1 MKTNER
7 KALFLDPEQWAEEEE
22 EEKEEEETYV
32 QERGKPEVGA
42 GISSVPRSAEEGKLR
57 TMMLITLVVVVV
69 VVV

>member
-1 MKTNER
+1 MKTNEH
-7 KALFLDPEQWAEEEE
+7 KALFLDPEQWAE
-22 EEKEEEETYV
+22 EEEETYV